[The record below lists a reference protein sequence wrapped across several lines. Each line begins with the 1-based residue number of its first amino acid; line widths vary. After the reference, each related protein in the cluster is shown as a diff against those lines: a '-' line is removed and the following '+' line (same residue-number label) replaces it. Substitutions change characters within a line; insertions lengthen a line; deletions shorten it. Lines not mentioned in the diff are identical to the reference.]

1 MSLGAIAFPR
11 APPGAVPSLVA
22 IYITE
27 IFLMNIT
34 DTSNHDS
41 AELHMKYSSSPYV
54 KYIHLVTYLVYYFTV
69 VISTSVHKALYLK
82 LQIFY
87 FKRLNLLWLFH
98 EHKKFTHL

>member
-41 AELHMKYSSSPYV
+41 AELQIKYGSSPNV

-69 VISTSVHKALYLK
+69 VISTSVH
-82 LQIFY
+82 
-87 FKRLNLLWLFH
+87 
-98 EHKKFTHL
+98 

>member
-69 VISTSVHKALYLK
+69 VISTSVH
-82 LQIFY
+82 
-87 FKRLNLLWLFH
+87 
-98 EHKKFTHL
+98 

>member
-41 AELHMKYSSSPYV
+41 AELQMKYGSSPNV

-69 VISTSVHKALYLK
+69 VISTSVH
-82 LQIFY
+82 
-87 FKRLNLLWLFH
+87 
-98 EHKKFTHL
+98 

>member
-27 IFLMNIT
+27 IFLMNII

-41 AELHMKYSSSPYV
+41 VELHMKYGSSHNV
-54 KYIHLVTYLVYYFTV
+54 KYIRLVTYLVYYFIV
-69 VISTSVHKALYLK
+69 VISTSVH
-82 LQIFY
+82 
-87 FKRLNLLWLFH
+87 
-98 EHKKFTHL
+98 

>member
-27 IFLMNIT
+27 IFLMNIV

-41 AELHMKYSSSPYV
+41 VELHMKYGSSHNV
-54 KYIHLVTYLVYYFTV
+54 KYIHLVTYLVYYFIV
-69 VISTSVHKALYLK
+69 VISTSVH
-82 LQIFY
+82 
-87 FKRLNLLWLFH
+87 
-98 EHKKFTHL
+98 

>member
-27 IFLMNIT
+27 IFLMNII

-41 AELHMKYSSSPYV
+41 AELQIKYGSSPNV

-69 VISTSVHKALYLK
+69 VISTSVH
-82 LQIFY
+82 
-87 FKRLNLLWLFH
+87 
-98 EHKKFTHL
+98 

>member
-27 IFLMNIT
+27 IFLMNIM

-41 AELHMKYSSSPYV
+41 VELHMKYGSSHNV

-69 VISTSVHKALYLK
+69 VISTSVH
-82 LQIFY
+82 
-87 FKRLNLLWLFH
+87 
-98 EHKKFTHL
+98 

>member
-41 AELHMKYSSSPYV
+41 VELHMKYGSSHNV

-69 VISTSVHKALYLK
+69 VISTSVH
-82 LQIFY
+82 
-87 FKRLNLLWLFH
+87 
-98 EHKKFTHL
+98 

>member
-27 IFLMNIT
+27 ILLMNII

-41 AELHMKYSSSPYV
+41 AELQMKYGSSPNV

-69 VISTSVHKALYLK
+69 VISTSVH
-82 LQIFY
+82 
-87 FKRLNLLWLFH
+87 
-98 EHKKFTHL
+98 

>member
-27 IFLMNIT
+27 IFLMNII

-41 AELHMKYSSSPYV
+41 VELHMKYGSSHNV

-69 VISTSVHKALYLK
+69 VISTSVH
-82 LQIFY
+82 
-87 FKRLNLLWLFH
+87 
-98 EHKKFTHL
+98 

>member
-27 IFLMNIT
+27 IFLMNIM

-41 AELHMKYSSSPYV
+41 VELHMKYGSSHNV
-54 KYIHLVTYLVYYFTV
+54 KYIHLVTYLVYYFIV
-69 VISTSVHKALYLK
+69 VISTSVH
-82 LQIFY
+82 
-87 FKRLNLLWLFH
+87 
-98 EHKKFTHL
+98 

>member
-41 AELHMKYSSSPYV
+41 AELHMKYGSSPYV
-54 KYIHLVTYLVYYFTV
+54 KYIHLVTYLVYYFIM
-69 VISTSVHKALYLK
+69 VISTSVH
-82 LQIFY
+82 
-87 FKRLNLLWLFH
+87 
-98 EHKKFTHL
+98 